1 MCVCVRVC
9 VCVCAAVVFDTT
21 TCKLWIMSSMIAFLL
36 DALVYHSVALALKA
50 SAQFLML
57 VALGT
62 DNSTLPRTTGK
73 VAEQVRWF
81 CTDFYQ

>member
-1 MCVCVRVC
+1 VCVR
-9 VCVCAAVVFDTT
+9 VCVCAAVVFDPSTS
-21 TCKLWIMSSMIAFLL
+21 KLWIISSIIAFLL

>member
-1 MCVCVRVC
+1 M
-9 VCVCAAVVFDTT
+9 FDVY
-21 TCKLWIMSSMIAFLL
+21 TCKLWIISSMIAFLL

-50 SAQFLML
+50 SAQFLVL

-62 DNSTLPRTTGK
+62 DNSTLPKTTGK